1 LKRSLFPAIFPNSK
15 EKHFILL
22 ILYSFYL
29 ITPLEHQPWGGI
41 MTYKRIEDSLSF
53 ADIAVQKYV
62 DKNRSMQFLSQ
73 INSTID

>member
-1 LKRSLFPAIFPNSK
+1 
-15 EKHFILL
+15 
-22 ILYSFYL
+22 
-29 ITPLEHQPWGGI
+29 